1 MTIEEQAT
9 GMIDR
14 YLDLLRIKK
23 AEDRDKE
30 IDNQLRA
37 TKIKLETLG
46 VVTDQLTI
54 D

>member
-1 MTIEEQAT
+1 MTDKEQAAS
-9 GMIDR
+9 MIDK
-14 YLDLLRIKK
+14 YIDLLRIKK
-23 AEDRDKE
+23 ASDRDKE

-46 VVTDQLTI
+46 VVTEQLTI